1 MMFDRLEGSHSG
13 MGREW
18 GRRLRES
25 GVLLERAVP
34 FPVTRER
41 RAFAEACLPHYREH
55 FPRALEELRGLADGQ
70 GCGEEFL
77 RAALFSIY
85 AMPPGAH
92 CSCFAVSSGE
102 AVLLG
107 RNSDF
112 LTAQERGCCHL
123 TCRPAEGYAFL
134 GNTTSFIQMEDGVNQ
149 RGLAVGLTS
158 AAPGEIRPGLNAG
171 MLLRLMLDTCAS
183 TAEAL
188 ALLERVPIASAQTFT
203 LADPSGEIAV
213 AECCALGM
221 KILRPA
227 AGAPFVCAVNRFES
241 PEMRPLSGPCPDD
254 WEAGPRLAVMKSALA
269 RLAPSIN
276 EEEARAI
283 LSGQH
288 GFLCQYDRRTGRDTV
303 WAAVYDLKG
312 RVCSLA
318 PGNPGRCGFPVT
330 EGFPQP

>member
-1 MMFDRLEGSHSG
+1 M
-13 MGREW
+13 
-18 GRRLRES
+18 
-25 GVLLERAVP
+25 
-34 FPVTRER
+34 
-41 RAFAEACLPHYREH
+41 
-55 FPRALEELRGLADGQ
+55 
-70 GCGEEFL
+70 
-77 RAALFSIY
+77 
-85 AMPPGAH
+85 
-92 CSCFAVSSGE
+92 
-102 AVLLG
+102 
-107 RNSDF
+107 
-112 LTAQERGCCHL
+112 
-123 TCRPAEGYAFL
+123 
-134 GNTTSFIQMEDGVNQ
+134 
-149 RGLAVGLTS
+149 GLTS

-171 MLLRLMLDTCAS
+171 MLLRLMLETCAS